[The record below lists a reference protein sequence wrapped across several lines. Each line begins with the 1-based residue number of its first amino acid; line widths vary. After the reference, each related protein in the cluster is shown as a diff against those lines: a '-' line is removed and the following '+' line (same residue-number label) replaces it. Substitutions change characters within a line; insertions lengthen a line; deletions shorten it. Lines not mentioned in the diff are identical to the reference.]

1 MVQEFYINASA
12 TLPVLRMEL
21 INDGRNDYNKIYDA
35 IQDADITFSMRDA
48 ETGLM
53 KVCNQPAQVKLAK
66 TDGCEEQY
74 VIEYAWKEKDTR
86 KPGIYKGWFEI
97 KFRGELRE
105 PSSEYCLG
113 SSENIIE
120 NFPNGKL
127 IMPIQEDLMIY
138 VK

>member
-35 IQDADITFSMRDA
+35 IQDANITFSMRDA

-53 KVCNQPAQVKLAK
+53 KVCNQSAQVKLAK

-86 KPGIYKGWFEI
+86 KPGIYKGWFDI
-97 KFRGELRE
+97 TFNGDIT
-105 PSSEYCLG
+105 EYG
-113 SSENIIE
+113 VE
-120 NFPNGKL
+120 FPKGKL